1 MFYSIFHFTLVVM
14 QQQSIPLPVQPGYQP
29 FYGGPVAPPYYNS
42 YPDRPLTARDFE
54 RLLNLLVIRHDQYR
68 RHSYLPG
75 LMAPNF
81 FGGLGGL
88 GGYGGGGGY
97 FGGGG
102 GGAYNPYGYPQIPR
116 APLYNQFD
124 PRYTAFSRSLPPV
137 PPPPNL
143 YAPYSEQ
150 ENMYQA
156 QSPVEQQL
164 PYMGRMPQ
172 ARRNYNQQYYATGE
186 SNDLAAAHHQKVI
199 GGGGLGGVGAET
211 GEYLPSDVREE
222 LLYRMLM
229 LAIQPD
235 VGTTIPVP
243 DASTI
248 QEYFKSTI
256 PATAAAAAVS
266 TTPDP
271 NPKKPVRSVQ
281 ILGEER

>member
-1 MFYSIFHFTLVVM
+1 M
-14 QQQSIPLPVQPGYQP
+14 QPGYQP
-29 FYGGPVAPPYYNS
+29 YGYGGPVAPPYYNN

-75 LMAPNF
+75 LMAQNF

-88 GGYGGGGGY
+88 GGYGGGGY

-102 GGAYNPYGYPQIPR
+102 GGYNPYGGYPQIPR

-124 PRYTAFSRSLPPV
+124 PRYTAFGRSLPPV

-164 PYMGRMPQ
+164 PYNMGRMPQ

-186 SNDLAAAHHQKVI
+186 SNDLAAQHQKV
-199 GGGGLGGVGAET
+199 GGLGGLGGIGAET

-235 VGTTIPVP
+235 ASAPIPVPVP

-256 PATAAAAAVS
+256 PVTAAAAAAVS

-271 NPKKPVRSVQ
+271 NSKKPVRSVQ

>member
-1 MFYSIFHFTLVVM
+1 M
-14 QQQSIPLPVQPGYQP
+14 QPGYQP
-29 FYGGPVAPPYYNS
+29 YYGGQAAAAAVPPYLN

-54 RLLNLLVIRHDQYR
+54 RLLNLLVVRHQQYQR
-68 RHSYLPG
+68 LNYLPG
-75 LMAPNF
+75 LMAQNF
-81 FGGLGGL
+81 YGGLGNL
-88 GGYGGGGGY
+88 GYGGVGGGY
-97 FGGGG
+97 FGG
-102 GGAYNPYGYPQIPR
+102 YNPYGGYPQYPR

-124 PRYTAFSRSLPPV
+124 PRYTPFSRSIPPV
-137 PPPPNL
+137 PPPPSL

-164 PYMGRMPQ
+164 PYMGRMAQ
-172 ARRNYNQQYYATGE
+172 ARRNYNQQYYMASE
-186 SNDLAAAHHQKVI
+186 SNDLAHHKVQV
-199 GGGGLGGVGAET
+199 GGGVGGAET

-235 VGTTIPVP
+235 GAATLPVP

-248 QEYFKSTI
+248 QEYFKSTVPVTI
-256 PATAAAAAVS
+256 AASAT

-271 NPKKPVRSVQ
+271 TPKKPVRSVQ

>member
-1 MFYSIFHFTLVVM
+1 MT
-14 QQQSIPLPVQPGYQP
+14 
-29 FYGGPVAPPYYNS
+29 PPYYNN
-42 YPDRPLTARDFE
+42 YPDRQFERPLTARDFE
-54 RLLNLLVIRHDQYR
+54 RLLNLLVVRHDQYR
-68 RHSYLPG
+68 RHNYLPG
-75 LMAPNF
+75 LMAQNF
-81 FGGLGGL
+81 FGALGGL
-88 GGYGGGGGY
+88 GGYGGGGY

-102 GGAYNPYGYPQIPR
+102 GYNPYGGYPQIPR

-186 SNDLAAAHHQKVI
+186 SNDHLAAHHQKVI
-199 GGGGLGGVGAET
+199 GGGLGGVGAET

-235 VGTTIPVP
+235 TTIPVPVP

-248 QEYFKSTI
+248 QEYFKTTI
-256 PATAAAAAVS
+256 PATAAASSASAS

-271 NPKKPVRSVQ
+271 NSKKPVRSVQ

>member
-1 MFYSIFHFTLVVM
+1 M
-14 QQQSIPLPVQPGYQP
+14 QPGYQP
-29 FYGGPVAPPYYNS
+29 FYGGPAANPYYN
-42 YPDRPLTARDFE
+42 YPERPLTARDFE
-54 RLLNLLVIRHDQYR
+54 RLLNLLVVRHQQYQR
-68 RHSYLPG
+68 LNYLPG
-75 LMAPNF
+75 LMGQNF
-81 FGGLGGL
+81 FGGIGGF
-88 GGYGGGGGY
+88 GYGG

-102 GGAYNPYGYPQIPR
+102 GGGGNYFGGYNPYAQIPR

-137 PPPPNL
+137 PPPHNL

-164 PYMGRMPQ
+164 PYVGRGMPQ
-172 ARRNYNQQYYATGE
+172 ARRSFNQQQYYATGE
-186 SNDLAAAHHQKVI
+186 SKVV
-199 GGGGLGGVGAET
+199 GGGGGGGAAAET

-235 VGTTIPVP
+235 GSTLPVP

-248 QEYFKSTI
+248 QEYFKASI
-256 PATAAAAAVS
+256 PATAAAVAAAAT
-266 TTPDP
+266 TTP
-271 NPKKPVRSVQ
+271 NPTHKKPVRSVQ
-281 ILGEER
+281 ILGEERR

>member
-1 MFYSIFHFTLVVM
+1 M
-14 QQQSIPLPVQPGYQP
+14 QPGYQP
-29 FYGGPVAPPYYNS
+29 FYGGPVAPPYYN

-54 RLLNLLVIRHDQYR
+54 RLLNLLVVRHEQSR
-68 RHSYLPG
+68 RLNYLPG
-75 LMAPNF
+75 LMGQNF
-81 FGGLGGL
+81 FGGGIGGFGY
-88 GGYGGGGGY
+88 GGGGGGGGGGGY
-97 FGGGG
+97 FGG
-102 GGAYNPYGYPQIPR
+102 YNPYSAYPQIPR

-124 PRYTAFSRSLPPV
+124 PRYSAFSRSLPPV
-137 PPPPNL
+137 PPPHSL

-156 QSPVEQQL
+156 QSPVEQHL

-172 ARRNYNQQYYATGE
+172 SRRNYNQQYYATGE
-186 SNDLAAAHHQKVI
+186 SNELAHQK
-199 GGGGLGGVGAET
+199 VGAET

-235 VGTTIPVP
+235 AASTIPVP

-248 QEYFKSTI
+248 QEYFKTTI
-256 PATAAAAAVS
+256 PANAGIAGAIT

-271 NPKKPVRSVQ
+271 NSKKPVRSVQ